1 MNALNVG
8 NLSQSFHVIIPQG
21 VHTEERPYECSE
33 CEILYLL
40 QPPAPSP
47 QSSHLFKVSCDGC
60 VPACS
65 TSLNIRKFTL
75 EKGHLNVVNMESPL
89 AANLTSFHTIEF
101 TLGQSLMIVGSV
113 GNHLAIAWHCFS
125 TGEFTLEKGLMSV
138 ASVRAF
144 SDSSNLIKRQRG
156 HTGERPYGCRI
167 WEVF

>member
-8 NLSQSFHVIIPQG
+8 NLSQSSHVIIPQG

-40 QPPAPSP
+40 QPPAPPP

-75 EKGHLNVVNMESPL
+75 EKGHLNVVNMDSPL

-113 GNHLAIAWHCFS
+113 GNHLAIA
-125 TGEFTLEKGLMSV
+125 
-138 ASVRAF
+138 
-144 SDSSNLIKRQRG
+144 
-156 HTGERPYGCRI
+156 
-167 WEVF
+167 